1 MDENNKIIHNTDNG
15 FQIAVTYPIIF
26 RDTDPI
32 SKITYTFSA
41 RDESCVHYFD
51 WDRKKLT
58 LYKGGGG
65 RKK

>member
-51 WDRKKLT
+51 WDRKK
-58 LYKGGGG
+58 
-65 RKK
+65 

>member
-26 RDTDPI
+26 RDTDI
-32 SKITYTFSA
+32 SNITYTFSA

-51 WDRKKLT
+51 WDRKK
-58 LYKGGGG
+58 
-65 RKK
+65 